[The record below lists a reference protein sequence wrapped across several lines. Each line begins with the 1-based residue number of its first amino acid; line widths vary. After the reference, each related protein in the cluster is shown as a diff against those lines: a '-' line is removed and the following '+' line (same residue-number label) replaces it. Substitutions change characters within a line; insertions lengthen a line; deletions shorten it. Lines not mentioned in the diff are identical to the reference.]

1 MLALNF
7 MQTRH
12 KYFAYKTY
20 PMINSASGWGSK
32 YTVECVSCLL
42 LDM

>member
-1 MLALNF
+1 
-7 MQTRH
+7 MQARH

-20 PMINSASGWGSK
+20 PMISTASGRGSK

-42 LDM
+42 LEM